1 MYDGGD
7 IMKTLNII
15 GAGRVGRTLASLW
28 EEKHTFAIGDVLDRM
43 PHGAR
48 SAVAFIGDG
57 RAVNSID
64 EMKAADVW
72 MLTPQDSAIVSCGEQ
87 LAASGLLRAG
97 DIVFHCSGAMPSGDL
112 KAAAACGAYIASMH
126 PLKSFADPRDA
137 VRSFTGAYCAAEG
150 AREALETLKPAFE
163 RIGARISEIDAQFK
177 TIYHTASV
185 IVCNYLTALMEAG
198 LKCYE
203 KAGLTRDTATA
214 MMEPLVRETVDNVFH
229 MGTVKALTGPIARGD
244 HAVVA
249 KQLQAL
255 AEWDPRLAVLY
266 RELGAIAADLSRRQG
281 EANAEDLMELE
292 KMLEHK
298 GAGK

>member
-1 MYDGGD
+1 S
-7 IMKTLNII
+7 
-15 GAGRVGRTLASLW
+15 V
-28 EEKHTFAIGDVLDRM
+28 
-43 PHGAR
+43 
-48 SAVAFIGDG
+48 
-57 RAVNSID
+57 
-64 EMKAADVW
+64 
-72 MLTPQDSAIVSCGEQ
+72 
-87 LAASGLLRAG
+87 
-97 DIVFHCSGAMPSGDL
+97 
-112 KAAAACGAYIASMH
+112 H

-214 MMEPLVRETVDNVFH
+214 MMEPLVRETVDNIFH

-255 AEWDPRLAVLY
+255 AEWNPRLAVLY
-266 RELGAIAADLSRRQG
+266 RELGAIAVDLSRRQG

-292 KMLEHK
+292 KMLEYK
-298 GAGK
+298 GVGK

>member
-1 MYDGGD
+1 
-7 IMKTLNII
+7 MKTLNII

-28 EEKHTFAIGDVLDRM
+28 EEKRTFVIGDVLDRT
-43 PHGAR
+43 PAGAR
-48 SAVAFIGDG
+48 EAVAFIGDG
-57 RAVNSID
+57 RAVNNIS
-64 EMKAADVW
+64 EMQAADVW
-72 MLTPQDSAIVSCGEQ
+72 MLTPQDAAIVSCGDA

-97 DIVFHCSGAMPSGDL
+97 DIVFHCSGAMPSTEL
-112 KAAAACGAYIASMH
+112 KTALACGAHVAGVH

-137 VRSFTGAYCAAEG
+137 VRNFTGTYCAAEG
-150 AREALETLKPAFE
+150 ARDALEVLKPAFE
-163 RIGARISEIDAQFK
+163 RIGARVSEIDAQFK

-203 KAGLTRDTATA
+203 KSGLPRETASA
-214 MMEPLVRETVDNVFH
+214 MMEPLVRETVDNVFR

-249 KQLQAL
+249 KQMQAL

-266 RELGAIAADLSRRQG
+266 RELGAIAVDLSRAQG
-281 EANAEDLMELE
+281 EAGGEALAELSKIL
-292 KMLEHK
+292 K
-298 GAGK
+298 A